1 MRHFTRSCLID
12 GGPGAAREAR
22 GLIRGPVMASSI
34 SGCLPQ
40 LPHSGTV
47 VPLLVLLQ
55 LADLGPLTSCGL

>member
-1 MRHFTRSCLID
+1 MRPFTRSCLID

-22 GLIRGPVMASSI
+22 GQMHGPVMAPSI

-40 LPHSGTV
+40 LPPV

-55 LADLGPLTSCGL
+55 LADFGPLTSCSL